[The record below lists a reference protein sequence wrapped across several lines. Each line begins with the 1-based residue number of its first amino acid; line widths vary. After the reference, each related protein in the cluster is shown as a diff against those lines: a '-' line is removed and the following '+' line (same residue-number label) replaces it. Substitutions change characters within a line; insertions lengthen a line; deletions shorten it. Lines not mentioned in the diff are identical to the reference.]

1 MIATATATALRV
13 VSSDDAHLIATA
25 DRLGILWWKNE
36 VTVTSVLTACT
47 AVRELVRNHPK
58 DAVILAVLDDEVPMP
73 SEPVRNAM
81 GQLVK
86 EGIRGVHAVGVVG
99 EGRIFHQ
106 TAVRSVVTGLTLVVK
121 VPFLLKVFSTV
132 DEACTWFSTVA
143 PGLPARLIAR
153 DARERLF
160 GKGVTRSRFE

>member
-25 DRLGILWWKNE
+25 DRMGILWWKNE
-36 VTVTSVLTACT
+36 VTVTSVLTACA
-47 AVRELVRNHPK
+47 AVRELVRAHPK

-73 SEPVRNAM
+73 TEPVRNAM
-81 GQLVK
+81 SQLMK

-106 TAVRSVVTGLTLVVK
+106 TAVRSVVTGLLLVVK
-121 VPFLLKVFSTV
+121 VPFLVKVFGTI
-132 DEACTWFSTVA
+132 DESCTWFSTVA
-143 PGLPARLIAR
+143 PGLPARLITR